1 MYKFILIAILT
12 LLAAC
17 SDVEVVTDDTST
29 IGVKRHKSK
38 VQVFDYDSL
47 VFQTECWARAYI
59 DTYECNVYIKL
70 SDDLSMFAWPE
81 VYQFELSGHQY
92 AFKKV
97 RCD

>member
-1 MYKFILIAILT
+1 MRKIVLIAILAI
-12 LLAAC
+12 LSAC
-17 SDVEVVTDDTST
+17 SEVEVITDNTSA
-29 IGVKRHKSK
+29 ISVKRHTSK
-38 VQVFDYDSL
+38 VQVFDHDSL

-59 DTYECNVYIKL
+59 DTYEHNVYVKL

-81 VYQFELSGHQY
+81 VYQFELAGHQY

>member
-1 MYKFILIAILT
+1 MYKFILIAIFAILT
-12 LLAAC
+12 AC
-17 SDVEVVTDDTST
+17 SDVEVVTDNTSSV
-29 IGVKRHKSK
+29 GVVRHKNK

-47 VFQTECWARAYI
+47 VFQTDCWARAYI
-59 DTYECNVYIKL
+59 DTYEHNVYVKL
-70 SDDLSMFAWPE
+70 SDDLAMFAWPE